1 MRREIEI
8 RLDCHAHPL
17 THSSWT
23 PSRRELRIKW
33 CPVMHNV
40 PSTGP
45 FDDDDV
51 VCNITP
57 SNFGVEISS
66 ANSILC
72 NRSSA
77 QRLSRVPNRPQTRPK
92 RWPSLSL
99 RTDSRNQFTRL
110 IRTIQSNRMI
120 FIGRQFCVRSLVRL
134 VDSRES
140 QMNLIGL
147 FCGAIDFAL
156 GHVSTV
162 NISGHFFSVCVA
174 CRFASLANWKSMN
187 WGKI

>member
-1 MRREIEI
+1 
-8 RLDCHAHPL
+8 
-17 THSSWT
+17 
-23 PSRRELRIKW
+23 
-33 CPVMHNV
+33 MHNV

-72 NRSSA
+72 NCSSA

-99 RTDSRNQFTRL
+99 CTKFTQSITRL
-110 IRTIQSNRMI
+110 IRTIQSKSNDFYRAPI
-120 FIGRQFCVRSLVRL
+120 PRTFARSVGRFARISNEFNWSVV
-134 VDSRES
+134 
-140 QMNLIGL
+140 
-147 FCGAIDFAL
+147 AIDFAL

-162 NISGHFFSVCVA
+162 KISGHFFSVCVA
-174 CRFASLANWKSMN
+174 CRFASF
-187 WGKI
+187 G